1 MPGRDGTGPRG
12 MGPAT
17 GWGLGQC
24 TNEETTEK
32 GYGRGRG
39 GGFGPRA
46 RFGKGAGHRWGRGW
60 RSEIGEGS
68 REELLEDEI
77 GFLKQQLDRA
87 RDELSRLKEK
97 KNKDKN

>member
-17 GWGLGQC
+17 GWGLGPC
-24 TNEETTEK
+24 ANEETMQR
-32 GYGRGRG
+32 GYGRG
-39 GGFGPRA
+39 GGFGRRA
-46 RFGKGAGHRWGRGW
+46 RFGKGAGNRWGRGW
-60 RSEIGEGS
+60 RSEIQEGS